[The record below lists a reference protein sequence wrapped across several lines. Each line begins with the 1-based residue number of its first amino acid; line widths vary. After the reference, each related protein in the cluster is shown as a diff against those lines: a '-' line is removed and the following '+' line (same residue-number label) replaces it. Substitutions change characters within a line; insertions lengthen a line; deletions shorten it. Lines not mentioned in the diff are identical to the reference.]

1 MEILFIIV
9 GLLAG
14 AIVAYLYVSKSNNSK
29 IEQLR
34 YEASTAQASALSA
47 ENQIRQKT
55 EELSFI
61 KAESINLQ
69 ERIIKLNAEN
79 ARLQAEQSAVSQRL
93 QEQKDEVEQLRERFN
108 KEFRLIANELLE
120 EKSKKFAD
128 ANKENLDGILKPLR
142 EKLNEFEQKVELTHK
157 DSIQFNA
164 ALRQQ
169 ILDLKD
175 LNLQMTKEANNLT
188 KALKGDSKAQGNW
201 GEFIL
206 ESLLEKSGLV
216 KDREYRIQVSMQ
228 SDDGRRLQPDVVI
241 DLPDQKAIVVD
252 AKVSLVA
259 YERYVSTEDDQERLQ
274 SLREHLLS
282 VKAHIKGLSEKSYQQ
297 LYQINSPDFVLLFIP
312 IEPAFSLALQHDQY
326 LFNEAY
332 QRNIVIVS
340 PSTLLATLRT
350 IASIWKQEYQTKNVL
365 EIARIG
371 GDMYDKFH
379 GFVSDLID
387 VGKKIND
394 TQKGYESAM
403 NKLVNGRG
411 NLVRQAEKLKELGAK
426 ASKSLPENLLIRARE
441 DGDAE
446 I

>member
-14 AIVAYLYVSKSNNSK
+14 AIVAYLYASKSNNSK

-34 YEASTAQASALSA
+34 YDASTAQASALSA
-47 ENQIRQKT
+47 ENQIQQKT

-69 ERIIKLNAEN
+69 ERIIRLNAEN

-142 EKLNEFEQKVELTHK
+142 EKINEFEQKVELTHK

-188 KALKGDSKAQGNW
+188 KALKGDSKTQGNW

-216 KDREYRIQVSMQ
+216 KDREYRVQVSMQ
-228 SDDGRRLQPDVVI
+228 LDDGRRLQPDVVI

-259 YERYVSTEDDQERLQ
+259 YERYVNTEDDQERLQ
-274 SLREHLLS
+274 ALREHLLS
-282 VKAHIKGLSEKSYQQ
+282 VRSHIKGLSEKNYQQ

-312 IEPAFSLALQHDQY
+312 IEPAFSLALQHDQH

-379 GFVSDLID
+379 GFATDLID
-387 VGKKIND
+387 VGKKIGD
-394 TQKGYESAM
+394 TQKGYEAAM
-403 NKLVNGRG
+403 NKLVHGRG